1 MRQQLLQNQYDYGL
15 KVSGIGDQIASG
27 AIRAGM
33 QADQYVNSLATNY
46 ASNVARTLSNAP
58 TYVTSYSQQNQ

>member
-58 TYVTSYSQQNQ
+58 TYVYPSAQLRE